1 MCIVIAIETFA
12 QTFRFVLQPC
22 DFARQSACMNLGGEN
37 MKNSKLINAEV
48 SYVVASLGHFDG
60 LTICDAGL
68 PIPAGVQRI
77 DLAVTEGVPSL
88 MDVLKTI
95 VSEMEIQEVELAE
108 ESKAVSPEFHKEL
121 LAFFET
127 VAIERGKPIPVCY
140 VSHEVFKE
148 NTRESVAIVR
158 TGEFTPYANVTI
170 KAGVAF

>member
-1 MCIVIAIETFA
+1 
-12 QTFRFVLQPC
+12 
-22 DFARQSACMNLGGEN
+22 

-68 PIPAGVQRI
+68 PIPSDVQRI
-77 DLAVTEGVPSL
+77 DLAVTEGVPSF
-88 MDVLKTI
+88 MDVVKTI
-95 VSEMEIQEVELAE
+95 ISEMEVQEVEFAE
-108 ESKAVSPEFHKEL
+108 EFKSVSPDLHREL
-121 LAFFET
+121 LYFLRSVET
-127 VAIERGKPIPVCY
+127 ERGKPIPVSY

-148 NTRESVAIVR
+148 NTRESVAVVR